1 MKNKE
6 FYRDEI
12 FEITCKHDKVAVV
25 DGKVVCCMAEKVCC
39 DNCGFFKFGSTCNEA
54 FFEWLEQEHEEIRIQ
69 PEVKKLKK
77 DDRVLVSSNGK
88 DWIKRHFEKYDQE
101 KNVVYVYTEGATS
114 WTENQGSLSWK
125 YAKLPEDEPEA
136 KPEIDWAKVPVDTKI
151 FVKQFEYD
159 EWVPRHFAKFENR
172 AVYAWVDGKTSHTT
186 KVMIKCMYAKLEEK
200 KE

>member
-12 FEITCKHDKVAVV
+12 FEIACERNVVAVV
-25 DGKVVCCMAEKVCC
+25 NGEPVGCADLPSC
-39 DNCGFFKFGSTCNEA
+39 DNCDFSHSTHRCKSD
-54 FFEWLEQEHEEIRIQ
+54 FFEWLEKEHEEIRIH

-125 YAKLPEDEPEA
+125 YAKLPEDE
-136 KPEIDWAKVPVDTKI
+136 KQEIDWESVPVDTKI
-151 FVKQFEYD
+151 LVKERAGQ
-159 EWVPRHFAKFENR
+159 EWKPRYFAKYENGK
-172 AVYAWVDGKTSHTT
+172 VYAWTEGKTSNETET
-186 KVMIKCMYAKLEEK
+186 YWSWRYAKLAEE
-200 KE
+200 